1 MDPSQYDVTIQYQVL
16 SNGPLIKVC
25 SDSSVYIY
33 IQVKNVDLELTKL
46 PLFVDIK
53 KVACD
58 EVNLM
63 FLDTLHLDPSF
74 FKKRQTMVNRNC
86 TDQWLD
92 NALNLRLPTVEEM
105 GFEISKNVLC
115 LDEVLEETESEVV
128 CQPSIGSV
136 K

>member
-25 SDSSVYIY
+25 SDSSVYFY

-115 LDEVLEETESEVV
+115 LDEVLEETEIEVV